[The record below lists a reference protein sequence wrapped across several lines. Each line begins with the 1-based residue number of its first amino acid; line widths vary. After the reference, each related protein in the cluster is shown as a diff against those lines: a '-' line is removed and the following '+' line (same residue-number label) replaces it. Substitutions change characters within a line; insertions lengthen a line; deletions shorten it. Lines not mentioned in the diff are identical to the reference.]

1 MDPSTTRDYIDCY
14 LNKIQKVKTWDGM
27 PLVLSLWSDLLQPNF
42 GYLQTNLE
50 PDSTFHEE
58 NLVVCVWDLFLA
70 GTDTTTCTLRWLFL
84 FMAKYPEMQGKCPPD
99 L

>member
-1 MDPSTTRDYIDCY
+1 M
-14 LNKIQKVKTWDGM
+14 K
-27 PLVLSLWSDLLQPNF
+27 LQQHF